1 MCEHPFYCGTCG
13 AMVSYKT
20 CPQDVEDHMILNGTR
35 VREMLS
41 RGKMP
46 LLNFSRPEWPS
57 F

>member
-1 MCEHPFYCGTCG
+1 
-13 AMVSYKT
+13 
-20 CPQDVEDHMILNGTR
+20 MILNGTR